1 MVTMSRG
8 KRAKIGA
15 AIGAL
20 ASLPFAV
27 SMFGDM
33 MMPGAIV
40 GALIGYNSGQA
51 RAEVLFERPL
61 VPQ

>member
-1 MVTMSRG
+1 MVKMSRG
-8 KRAKIGA
+8 KRAKVGA

-33 MMPGAIV
+33 MMPGAIAV
-40 GALIGYNSGQA
+40 RSSVTNSGQA
-51 RAEVLFERPL
+51 RAEVLFERRL